1 MGIRE
6 NLNRNPGLVTG
17 ATVAIVVI
25 VLVLIFWQSRTKTIA
40 PPTKAYFTIDD
51 GQSVFED
58 DMQKSAP
65 FEHNGAQ
72 AVQAHMFSC
81 NNGRTKFVGFLEKLP
96 DKLPQ
101 PAGGGRGGAQ
111 RSGHDPRL
119 FAALVKPA
127 MNKDAKWVSK
137 LGPEGAAIIASVRC
151 PEGGSGLPMEVFAN

>member
-6 NLNRNPGLVTG
+6 SLNRNPAVVTG

-25 VLVLIFWQSRTKTIA
+25 VLVLIFWQSRTKTIV

-81 NNGRTKFVGFLEKLP
+81 DNGRTKFVGFLEKQP
-96 DKLPQ
+96 DKVPQ
-101 PAGGGRGGAQ
+101 AAGGGQ

-119 FAALVKPA
+119 FAALVKPP

-137 LGPEGAAIIASVRC
+137 LGPDGAAIIASVRC
-151 PEGGSGLPMEVFAN
+151 PEGGSGTPMEVFAN

>member
-1 MGIRE
+1 VGIRE
-6 NLNRNPGLVTG
+6 SLNRNPAVVTG

-25 VLVLIFWQSRTKTIA
+25 VLILIFWQSRTKTIV

-65 FEHNGAQ
+65 FEHNGAP

-81 NNGRTKFVGFLEKLP
+81 NNGRTKFVGFLEKQP
-96 DKLPQ
+96 DKVPQ
-101 PAGGGRGGAQ
+101 PAAGQ
-111 RSGHDPRL
+111 RFGHDPRL
-119 FAALVKPA
+119 FSALVKPP

-151 PEGGSGLPMEVFAN
+151 PEGGSGQPMEVLAN

>member
-6 NLNRNPGLVTG
+6 TLNRKPALVTG
-17 ATVAIVVI
+17 ATVAVVVI
-25 VLVLIFWQSRTKTIA
+25 ALILIFWQSRSKTVV

-58 DMQKSAP
+58 DLQKFAP
-65 FEHNGAQ
+65 FEHDGAQ

-96 DKLPQ
+96 DKVPQ
-101 PAGGGRGGAQ
+101 STAQRTPGGR
-111 RSGHDPRL
+111 DPRL
-119 FAALVKPA
+119 FVALVKPP
-127 MNKDAKWVSK
+127 MNKEAKWVSK